1 MLMYFSKNAF
11 KLQHI
16 QQAWIHSLFS
26 FPFIYHEWQSWLKE
40 MMFANAC
47 TLYIEDEIHRPYI
60 WKYRHMKKKLKEHLI
75 DFLSFSIRSIGYM
88 PIHFNFKLSLP
99 IQKEIYSPKN
109 MAKILLFNKF
119 SNSCFQNLGWYAW
132 MSAVSF
138 YFVNWLTYVYF
149 TCIQIINIRFRV
161 EPEWKSHSIKDE
173 SPRKCLMNIRTDWSW
188 MKNSFLC
195 SFAYEVKCD
204 DFT

>member
-47 TLYIEDEIHRPYI
+47 TLYIEDEIPRPCI

-99 IQKEIYSPKN
+99 IQKEEYSPKFYN
-109 MAKILLFNKF
+109 SIIFQTHVFKIWADML
-119 SNSCFQNLGWYAW
+119 
-132 MSAVSF
+132 
-138 YFVNWLTYVYF
+138 
-149 TCIQIINIRFRV
+149 
-161 EPEWKSHSIKDE
+161 EWVPFHSILWIDLHMSISHAFK
-173 SPRKCLMNIRTDWSW
+173 
-188 MKNSFLC
+188 
-195 SFAYEVKCD
+195 
-204 DFT
+204 